1 MGVNFIRR
9 SGSWFRPMSILIYF
23 WDSSKVDFEE
33 ILSFWDLSVPN
44 LFSPFSQKVFM
55 MFCQAPKILFQRET
69 IGKQATMVSTHIG
82 LVYYPIQPR
91 DNLSYITTYLYKGQ
105 SYHWRW
111 FYILRLKAGTYDLRI
126 LKLIHK
132 TLEL

>member
-1 MGVNFIRR
+1 
-9 SGSWFRPMSILIYF
+9 MSILIYF

-69 IGKQATMVSTHIG
+69 SDNG
-82 LVYYPIQPR
+82 LHPHRPC
-91 DNLSYITTYLYKGQ
+91 LLPHPT
-105 SYHWRW
+105 
-111 FYILRLKAGTYDLRI
+111 
-126 LKLIHK
+126 
-132 TLEL
+132 